1 MKRLHVPVI
10 LALAALVALPAAG
23 RAAPPTDPV
32 RGPSCGNI
40 EIFDLAY
47 RRAADGTP
55 TVAASFAVE
64 GNVSPCASLTYTF
77 YVLTSDG
84 QTQLATSSGLGD
96 LAVRIPG
103 GPSEVCVYA
112 ESRRGTHVIDR
123 APNEGCGLLVLDG
136 GSGATSFR

>member
-1 MKRLHVPVI
+1 MKRLHVVI

-23 RAAPPTDPV
+23 LSAPPTDQV

-40 EIFDLAY
+40 ELFDLAY
-47 RRAADGTP
+47 RRALDGMP
-55 TVAASFAVE
+55 TVAGSFAVE
-64 GNVSPCASLTYTF
+64 GGVSPCASLTYTF
-77 YVLTSDG
+77 TVLTADG
-84 QTQLATSSGLGD
+84 QTELATSAGLGN
-96 LAVRIPG
+96 LAIRIEG

-112 ESRRGTHVIDR
+112 ESARGTHVIDR